1 MQQPTNLLI
10 KKCKVRNV
18 VGHPTKLSACPL
30 YHKEVPH
37 HSIRATPTAMPIAAM
52 AHEISLSHVWEKKR
66 NKNKIKQNKQPAF
79 IRLMY
84 ACMHVWMYVCMSWC
98 DDLLANQ
105 TRQECSGVRPGIQT
119 LVNLSRTWVESNG
132 QSAGQTLYLQGS
144 SFAKQST

>member
-1 MQQPTNLLI
+1 MVPGKPWKEMCLQVRLKHPYLLLPQCNNPLSYSS
-10 KKCKVRNV
+10 KCKVRNV

-84 ACMHVWMYVCMSWC
+84 ACMHVWMYVCLDVM
-98 DDLLANQ
+98 
-105 TRQECSGVRPGIQT
+105 T
-119 LVNLSRTWVESNG
+119 
-132 QSAGQTLYLQGS
+132 YLQIKPDKNAPGWDLAS
-144 SFAKQST
+144 KPQSTCPGHG